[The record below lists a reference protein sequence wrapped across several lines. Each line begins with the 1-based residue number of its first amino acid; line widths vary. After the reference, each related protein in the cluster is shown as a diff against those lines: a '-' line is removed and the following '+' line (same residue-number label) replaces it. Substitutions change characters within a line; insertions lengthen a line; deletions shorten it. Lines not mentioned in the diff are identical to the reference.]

1 MTAIPAHVD
10 WVRDLQHAALF
21 ALGFVLLVAGTEW
34 WYRHLR
40 PPVEWT
46 RKTLH
51 VAFGLAAATLPWVIT
66 SHWTF
71 LALAVTIALP
81 LSWARR
87 RRWLPSLFDVERRT
101 FGELY
106 FPAGVYLLFVVS
118 AGRPVFYL
126 VSLITLVI
134 CDALA
139 AVLGKAY
146 GRHRYSVQQD
156 QRSLEGSAVFLFT
169 AFLGTHLPL
178 LLLTDIDRG
187 TCAMI
192 ALQLALLVTSF
203 EAIST
208 GGMDNLVLPLAT
220 YYLLVKLTPRPS
232 AAIGVQL
239 AAQVALLVVMIA
251 FARRTRY
258 LTFSGAIAAHL
269 VLYGAFSLG
278 GPAWLLAP
286 ALALAALVALDRN
299 GHHRLAAPAGGYD
312 VRAIFYVAIVATL
325 WLFADNSF
333 ATLDPRRGPLGSGH
347 PFHVLFVSALAA
359 SLAIIAYWQFEASPR
374 LRHRAA
380 GYRALVAITAGYG
393 MVALL
398 GLWALRGGALGV
410 ELATAALICVLGLA
424 FHLALRRA
432 FQPPPGSVWALRL
445 LALGVLLATLAV
457 LPLHFVSLGLDP
469 WKELP

>member
-1 MTAIPAHVD
+1 MTTLLMSAEWRGEVL
-10 WVRDLQHAALF
+10 RAALF
-21 ALGFVLLVAGTEW
+21 ALGFALIVAGTEA
-34 WYRHLR
+34 WYRRFR

-51 VAFGLAAATLPWVIT
+51 VAFGLAAAALPWVIH

-71 LALAVTIALP
+71 LGLALAIALP

-87 RRWLPSLFDVERRT
+87 RKLLPSLFDVERQT
-101 FGELY
+101 YGEIY

-118 AGRPVFYL
+118 AGQPVFYV
-126 VSLITLVI
+126 VSLITLVV

-139 AVLGKAY
+139 AVLGRTY

-187 TCAMI
+187 TCVMV
-192 ALQLALLVTSF
+192 ALQLALLVTAF

-208 GGMDNLVLPLAT
+208 GGSDNLVLPLAT

-239 AAQVALLVVMIA
+239 AVQVAILIAMLL

-258 LTFSGAIAAHL
+258 LTFGGAVAVHL
-269 VLYGAFSLG
+269 VLYAAFSLG
-278 GPAWLLAP
+278 GPSWLVAP
-286 ALALAALVALDRN
+286 SLALAALVVLDRS
-299 GHHRLAAPAGGYD
+299 GHRRLAATTGRYD
-312 VRAIFYVAIVATL
+312 VQAIFYVAIVAML

-333 ATLDPRRGPLGSGH
+333 ATLVPERGALGSGH
-347 PFHVLFVSALAA
+347 PFHVLFVGALAA
-359 SLAIIAYWQFEASPR
+359 SLAVVAYWNFENLPR
-374 LRHRAA
+374 LRKRSAA
-380 GYRALVAITAGYG
+380 YRGLVAVTLGYG
-393 MVALL
+393 AVALL
-398 GLWALRGGALGV
+398 GLWALRGGALRA
-410 ELATAALICVLGLA
+410 ELGTAALVCVLGLA
-424 FHLALRRA
+424 FHLALRRM
-432 FQPPPGSVWALRL
+432 FQPPAGSVWALRL
-445 LALGVLLATLAV
+445 LALSVLLASLVTLPFQ
-457 LPLHFVSLGLDP
+457 LWSLGIEP
-469 WKELP
+469 WRAIP

>member
-1 MTAIPAHVD
+1 
-10 WVRDLQHAALF
+10 
-21 ALGFVLLVAGTEW
+21 
-34 WYRHLR
+34 
-40 PPVEWT
+40 
-46 RKTLH
+46 
-51 VAFGLAAATLPWVIT
+51 VAFGVAAATLPWVIQ
-66 SHWTF
+66 SSWTF
-71 LALAVTIALP
+71 LALAIAIALP

-87 RRWLPSLFDVERRT
+87 QKLLPSLFDVERRT

-118 AGRPVFYL
+118 AGQPVFYV
-126 VSLITLVI
+126 VSLITLVL

-192 ALQLALLVTSF
+192 ALQLALLVTTF

-208 GGMDNLVLPLAT
+208 GGIDNLVLPLGT

-239 AAQVALLVVMIA
+239 VVQLVLLLGMVV
-251 FARRTRY
+251 FARRTRF
-258 LTFSGAIAAHL
+258 LTFSGALAAHL

-278 GPAWLLAP
+278 GPAWLVAP
-286 ALALAALVALDRN
+286 ALALGALVALDRS
-299 GHHRLAAPAGGYD
+299 GHRRLAATGGYE
-312 VRAIFYVAIVATL
+312 VRALFYVAIVATL

-333 ATLDPRRGPLGSGH
+333 ATLMPERGALGTGH
-347 PFHVLFVSALAA
+347 PFHALFVGALAA
-359 SLAIIAYWQFEASPR
+359 SLAIVAYWQFEHSPR
-374 LRHRAA
+374 LRKRSS
-380 GYRALVAITAGYG
+380 GYRALLATSIAYG
-393 MVALL
+393 AVALPA
-398 GLWALRGGALGV
+398 LWALRGTTLRT
-410 ELATAALICVLGLA
+410 EWATSAVVCVLGLLV
-424 FHLALRRA
+424 HLVLRRLFKLPA
-432 FQPPPGSVWALRL
+432 DLAWPLRL
-445 LALGVLLATLAV
+445 LALSVLLATLVA
-457 LPLHFVSLGLDP
+457 LPLHLSSLGIDP
-469 WKELP
+469 WSLKP